1 MILVTIGTQL
11 PFDRLVEMM
20 DNIAPSLSVP
30 VFAQIGKAQYQPKN
44 IEWKN
49 SINPK
54 EFETLFSKATVI
66 VSHAGMGTV
75 LTAQKLGKPI
85 IIFPRR
91 AALGEHRNDH
101 QMATTAQMKDRPGV
115 YAAYDEADLQRLLHS
130 DLRAASPEDNLS
142 SGRTALVGYLSN
154 FIQNRA

>member
-11 PFDRLVEMM
+11 PFDRLIEMM
-20 DNIAPSLSVP
+20 DKIAPSLSMP

-54 EFETLFSKATVI
+54 EFETLFSQASVI

-115 YAAYDEADLQRLLHS
+115 YAAYNEEDLQRLLQS
-130 DLRAASPEDNLS
+130 ELTGPPPATTGSP
-142 SGRTALVGYLSN
+142 GRTALVGFLN
-154 FIQNRA
+154 DFIQRRA

>member
-20 DNIAPSLSVP
+20 DKIAPSLPMP

-54 EFETLFSKATVI
+54 EFESLFSKASVI

-115 YAAYDEADLQRLLHS
+115 YAAYNEEDLLKLLQS
-130 DLRAASPEDNLS
+130 DLKAASLEENLS
-142 SGRTALVGYLSN
+142 PGRTALVGYLSD